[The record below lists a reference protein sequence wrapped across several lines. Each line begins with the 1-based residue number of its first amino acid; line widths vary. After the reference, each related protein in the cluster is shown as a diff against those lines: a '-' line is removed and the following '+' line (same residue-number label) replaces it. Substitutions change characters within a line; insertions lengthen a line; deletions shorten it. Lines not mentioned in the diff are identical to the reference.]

1 MIAILYVDDEPGLL
15 EIGKLFLER
24 SGEFGVDIIT
34 SAPDA
39 LRLMETKAY
48 DAIISDYQ
56 MPGMDGIEF
65 LKEVRNSGNTI
76 PFILFTGRGREE
88 IVIQALNEGADFYL
102 QKGGEPLS
110 QFAELAHQVR
120 LADQQRRAEASV
132 RNHERR
138 EADILNFLPD
148 ATFAIDT
155 TGKVLAWNQAMEALT
170 GVKFSEIAG
179 KDNYEYALRLYNERR
194 PILIDLIL
202 VPNVEIEKSR
212 YLYTIRENKM
222 LTAESAFEKPDGTRV
237 HLWGKASLLFD
248 QNGNI
253 VGAIESIRDITERKK
268 SETDLRA
275 AYEQI
280 TAAEEELRSQYNE
293 LALSERQV
301 REGEERYRRIVE
313 TANEGILEMDEK
325 FNMVY
330 VNRRMADMLGYTP
343 EETIG
348 GNIHS
353 FIAAEDIP
361 DNIPKLKER
370 MEGKSDRFERR
381 FVTKDQRIRWMQVS
395 ATPIMDPDG
404 TFRGS
409 FAMCSDITDR
419 KGAEEEIARK
429 NEDIHAAYEQITATE
444 EELRQNYDELV
455 KSQELLKASERKYRN
470 VIEDQTEFISRFLP
484 DGTHVFANEAY
495 CRYFGLNRD
504 EIIGHRFRPKIP
516 AEDKE
521 RLRRFFASL
530 SPDHPTDTIEN
541 RIIMPDGALRWQR
554 WSDRAIFDPSGTVT
568 EYQAVGRD
576 ITEEKAT
583 KAALERSEIRFR
595 EQYQNNPLAIFTW
608 QHRDGDFVLI
618 DFNKA
623 AEALTSG
630 RAGTYLGRHASDLY
644 AARPELVAGIR
655 QCFSGQ
661 TVISRDGISE
671 HFLPGRHIHTTAA
684 FVPPDLVMVHI
695 EDITE
700 KKQAEEALADNRRTL
715 DTLMHNLP
723 GMVYRCRNDPDWT
736 MEFAS
741 GGCKDLTGYDPGD
754 LIDNRVVSYG
764 SLIVPEDRQH
774 VFDVVQKGVKDRYPF
789 QMEYR
794 IIDKSGRIRWV
805 WEQGRGV
812 FDARNELAAL
822 EGYITDNS
830 EHKQAAEAL
839 RQANRNLNLLYGI
852 TRHDINNQLM
862 ALHGFVELL
871 HEKAP
876 DPALDYYFGW
886 ITQSMA
892 RISAMI
898 QFTREYEEIG
908 IIAPHWQ
915 DVRTIVDTA
924 AQEAPLGKVRVQNE
938 IPAGSELFADPLIVR
953 VFYNI
958 MENAVRYGS
967 RITTIRFFLEEQ
979 NGDHIIVCED
989 DGPGIPHA
997 EKEKIFER
1005 GFGKN
1010 TGLGLFLAREILSI
1024 TGIAITETGEP
1035 GKGARF
1041 EMAIPHGAFRRSD
1054 VQ

>member
-1 MIAILYVDDEPGLL
+1 MISILYVDDEPGLL

-24 SGEFGVDIIT
+24 SGEFGVDVIT

-39 LRLMETKAY
+39 LILMDTKAY
-48 DAIISDYQ
+48 DAIISDFR

-65 LKEVRNSGNTI
+65 LKEVRNSGNMI

-88 IVIQALNEGADFYL
+88 IAIQALNEGADFYL

-110 QFAELAHQVR
+110 QFTELAHQTR
-120 LADQQRRAEASV
+120 LAVQQRRAEASI
-132 RNHERR
+132 RDHERR

-148 ATFAIDT
+148 ATFAIDR
-155 TGKVLAWNQAMEALT
+155 TGKVLAWNQAMEKLT
-170 GVKFSEIAG
+170 GVKFSEIMG
-179 KDNYEYALRLYNERR
+179 KDNYEYALWLYNERR
-194 PILIDLIL
+194 PVLIDLVL
-202 VPNVEIEKSR
+202 VPNEEIEKGR

-222 LTAESAFEKPDGTRV
+222 LTAESVFEKPDGTRV
-237 HLWGKASLLFD
+237 HLWAKASLLFD

-253 VGAIESIRDITERKK
+253 AGAIEAIRDITERKK
-268 SETDLRA
+268 SETELRA

-280 TAAEEELRSQYNE
+280 TAAEEELRTQNNE
-293 LALSERQV
+293 LALSEQQV
-301 REGEERYRRIVE
+301 REREENFQSLVESAPDAIYISIGEKFAYVNPAMVRLMGATSADQLLGMSLYDRIHPSFREAIHERARVVIDEGKPVGLQETVYLKMDGTPLEIESAVTPFRYHNHFAGHVILRDISRRKQAEKMLRESEERYRRIVE

-348 GNIHS
+348 RNIHS

-381 FVTKDQRIRWMQVS
+381 FVTKDKRIRWMQVS
-395 ATPIMDPDG
+395 VTPRMDPDG

-419 KGAEEEIARK
+419 KAAEEEIARK
-429 NEDIHAAYEQITATE
+429 NEDIYAAYEQLTATE
-444 EELRQNYDELV
+444 EELRQNYDKLV
-455 KSQELLKASERKYRN
+455 KNQKLLKVSERKYRN
-470 VIEDQTEFISRFLP
+470 VIEDQTEFICRFLP
-484 DGTHVFANEAY
+484 DGTHVFVNEAY
-495 CRYFGLNRD
+495 CRYFGLKRD
-504 EIIGHRFRPKIP
+504 EIVGHRFQPKVP
-516 AEDKE
+516 VEDKE

-541 RIIMPDGALRWQR
+541 RIIMPDGTLRWQR
-554 WSDRAIFDPSGTVT
+554 WSDRGIFDPSGTVT
-568 EYQAVGRD
+568 EYQTVGRD

-608 QHRDGDFVLI
+608 QHREGDFVLVGC
-618 DFNKA
+618 NKT
-623 AEALTSG
+623 AEALTGG
-630 RAGTYLGRHASDLY
+630 RAGAYLGRHASDLY
-644 AARPELVAGIR
+644 EARPELISEIG

-671 HFLPGRHIHTTAA
+671 HFLPGRHIHTTAS
-684 FVPPDLVMVHI
+684 FVPPDLVMVHV
-695 EDITE
+695 EDITGQR
-700 KKQAEEALADNRRTL
+700 QAE
-715 DTLMHNLP
+715 
-723 GMVYRCRNDPDWT
+723 
-736 MEFAS
+736 
-741 GGCKDLTGYDPGD
+741 
-754 LIDNRVVSYG
+754 
-764 SLIVPEDRQH
+764 
-774 VFDVVQKGVKDRYPF
+774 
-789 QMEYR
+789 
-794 IIDKSGRIRWV
+794 
-805 WEQGRGV
+805 
-812 FDARNELAAL
+812 
-822 EGYITDNS
+822 
-830 EHKQAAEAL
+830 EAL

-862 ALHGFVELL
+862 ALNGFIELL

-886 ITQSMA
+886 IAQSMA

-898 QFTREYEEIG
+898 QFTKEYEEIG
-908 IIAPHWQ
+908 ITSPHWQ

-924 AQEAPLGKVRVQNE
+924 ALEAPLGKVRVQNE
-938 IPAGSELFADPLIVR
+938 IPAGSELFADQLIVR

-967 RITTIRFFLEEQ
+967 RITTIRFFLEDR

-989 DGPGIPHA
+989 DGLGIPHA
-997 EKEKIFER
+997 DKEKIFER

-1024 TGIAITETGEP
+1024 TGITITESGEP

-1041 EMAIPHGAFRRSD
+1041 EMTLPHGAFRRSD